1 MSLELRA
8 AIRFLWLKHT
18 LNQAILSKHEGIY
31 GKDVITLR
39 TIEKWTAAFN
49 GWRTG
54 LANLPKSGR
63 RRDTGKVGAVRVL
76 TEGEGCLSQKKI
88 AQMLGVHH
96 KTIKRLLR
104 DDLTMRKVNF
114 KWVLHALGS
123 SQKAVGVQVSRE
135 PMICWKAAQTEVC

>member
-8 AIRFLWLKHT
+8 VIRFLWLKHT
-18 LNQAILSKHEGIY
+18 LNQVILSKREEIY

-39 TIEKWTAAFN
+39 AIGKWTTAFN

-54 LANLPKSGR
+54 LADLPKSER
-63 RRDTGKVGAVRVL
+63 RRDTRKVGAVRVL

-104 DDLTMRKVNF
+104 DDFTMRNVNF
-114 KWVLHALGS
+114 K
-123 SQKAVGVQVSRE
+123 
-135 PMICWKAAQTEVC
+135 